1 MNADKAKR
9 LLEKRNI
16 TFRILLF
23 FVAVALAALLIRNY
37 GEYKAARDD
46 LAQAIEAENAQRLIN
61 ERLQT
66 ELDAPVDDEYI
77 EKVAKEKLGYR
88 KPAEIIFY
96 NDIYE

>member
-9 LLEKRNI
+9 LLEKRSI

-23 FVAVALAALLIRNY
+23 FVAVALTALLIRNY
-37 GEYKAARDD
+37 GEYVTAKAELD
-46 LAQAIEAENAQRLIN
+46 QALEAENAQRLIN

-66 ELDAPVDDEYI
+66 ELAAPVDDEYI